1 MDIKALLKKKII
13 KEVLT
18 IYKADWSIL
27 VYDKKVGEI
36 MLNLFA
42 KSELNEYSI
51 SEAFLINAEKPSW
64 DFPAIYFISGI
75 KDNYNYINTEFEEK
89 KFNKYYV
96 IIIDVIDDPRHL
108 NSLIK
113 TKILYCNI
121 KVEEERVF
129 TGNIEKC
136 VKTMEFLLDTK
147 FNIYTMPCLNNMSI
161 HYSKTD
167 KNDSI
172 SDFLILDRS
181 FDLFTPLIH
190 FFTFRSILYEMY
202 PDESLLND
210 GSQLY
215 KDIRYKH
222 IAEINDILQYNINK
236 LNQNMDKL
244 NKNLSTSE
252 LSKMVLEAPENMKL
266 KESIEKYSNYLNDTF
281 TKLDYL
287 QKTLSDDV
295 RFNSLIESELILAT
309 GIKDGKKV
317 QIDLSSLFDILASTQ
332 LQTPDK
338 IRLLYLIKF
347 RGVNLTITEQNILKQ
362 SGFSAH
368 DIDIKL
374 NLENKYQCVD
384 ESEYKYEISRFIP
397 YLHNIIR
404 DYSHE
409 DFKSFLI
416 KINNLEIDSRQN
428 KTIQSLRKSSMIT
441 VKKKESYKKKLVI
454 YILNGITPEEC
465 KIVNDLSISLGIDI
479 ILGSNTILRPQD
491 VIPMI
496 KKNYRVIP
504 DDKK

>member
-1 MDIKALLKKKII
+1 MNIKALLKKKII
-13 KEVLT
+13 KEVLM
-18 IYKADWSIL
+18 IYKADWSVLI
-27 VYDKKVGEI
+27 YDKKVGEM

-51 SEAFLINAEKPSW
+51 SEAFLINIEKPNW

-75 KDNYNYINTEFEEK
+75 RENYNYINTEFEEK

-96 IIIDVIDDPRHL
+96 IIIDVIDDPRYL

-136 VKTMEFLLDTK
+136 IQTMEFLLDTK
-147 FNIYTMPCLNNMSI
+147 FNIYIMPCLNNIPI

-167 KNDSI
+167 KNDCV

-190 FFTFRSILYEMY
+190 FFTFKSILYEMY
-202 PDESLLND
+202 PNEAILND

-222 IAEINDILQYNINK
+222 IAEINDILQYNISK

-266 KESIEKYSNYLNDTF
+266 KESIEKYSNYLNDAF
-281 TKLDYL
+281 TKLEYL

-295 RFNSLIESELILAT
+295 KFNSLIESELILAT

-317 QIDLSSLFDILASTQ
+317 QIDLSSLFDILASAQ

-347 RGVNLTITEQNILKQ
+347 RGVNLTVTEQNILKQ
-362 SGFSAH
+362 SGFSAN
-368 DIDIKL
+368 DIDVKL
-374 NLENKYQCVD
+374 NLENKYQCVTELD
-384 ESEYKYEISRFIP
+384 YKYEISRFIP
-397 YLHNIIR
+397 YLHSIIR
-404 DYSHE
+404 DYSQE

-416 KINNLEIDSRQN
+416 KINNLESDSQQN
-428 KTIQSLRKSSMIT
+428 KTIQSLRKLSMIT
-441 VKKKESYKKKLVI
+441 VKKKESYRKKLVI

-479 ILGSNTILRPQD
+479 ILGSNNILRPQD
-491 VIPMI
+491 VVPMI
-496 KKNYRVIP
+496 KTNYKIILN
-504 DDKK
+504 DKE